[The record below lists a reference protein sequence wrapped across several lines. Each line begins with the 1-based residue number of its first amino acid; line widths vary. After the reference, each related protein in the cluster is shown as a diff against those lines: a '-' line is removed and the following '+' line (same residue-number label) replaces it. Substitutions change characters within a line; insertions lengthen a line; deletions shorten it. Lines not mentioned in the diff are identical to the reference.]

1 MQKLDKTIIDK
12 IRLTIQ
18 HKRKQDMTMTSRDKT
33 GQVKTRRGKTGEGK
47 PRQDKTRQNEN
58 MRKIGVKGR

>member
-18 HKRKQDMTMTSRDKT
+18 HKRKQDMTMTPRDKT
-33 GQVKTRRGKTGEGK
+33 GQVKTRRGKTG
-47 PRQDKTRQNEN
+47 
-58 MRKIGVKGR
+58 

>member
-18 HKRKQDMTMTSRDKT
+18 HKRKQDMTMKQTD
-33 GQVKTRRGKTGEGK
+33 
-47 PRQDKTRQNEN
+47 RQTDRQID
-58 MRKIGVKGR
+58 RQTDRQTDRQ

>member
-33 GQVKTRRGKTGEGK
+33 GQVKTRREKQEKANQLKTEQK
-47 PRQDKTRQNEN
+47 CE
-58 MRKIGVKGR
+58 KIGEKGW